1 MQAVIPIKGVVVWL
15 MVATVYA
22 EDWIQ
27 FRGPT
32 GQGHSTAH
40 DLPVEWTKEK
50 NVVWK
55 QAIPGTG
62 WSSPI
67 VHDGLI
73 YLTTATAGRRGT
85 ISLRTLALDA
95 ETGKLLGNVEVYA
108 SNVSTIHNKN
118 SHASPSPLIDKGNLF
133 VHFGHHAVACLD
145 LQGNILWKN
154 NRILYDPVHGSG
166 GSPILTD
173 KSLIFSVDGAKQT
186 FVMALDRA
194 TGRRVWKADRQSR
207 AAKKFSFCTPLL
219 IAVDGTEQVICPGSG
234 SVISIDPA
242 TGRHLWH
249 VRYKGYSV
257 IPRPVYGHGM
267 VYVCTGFDSPTL
279 MAIRDDGQGD
289 VTRTHVE
296 WVLRKGVPHSPS
308 PLLVRDELYVIS
320 DRGVASCLDAK
331 TGKVHWQKRV
341 GGAHSASPLYADGN
355 IYFQSEEGVCTVIKP
370 GKIFEKIAKNDLG
383 ERTLASFAVA
393 DSAIFIRTANHLYR
407 IQQHR

>member
-1 MQAVIPIKGVVVWL
+1 M
-15 MVATVYA
+15 
-22 EDWIQ
+22 
-27 FRGPT
+27 
-32 GQGHSTAH
+32 
-40 DLPVEWTKEK
+40 
-50 NVVWK
+50 
-55 QAIPGTG
+55 
-62 WSSPI
+62 
-67 VHDGLI
+67 
-73 YLTTATAGRRGT
+73 
-85 ISLRTLALDA
+85 
-95 ETGKLLGNVEVYA
+95 GNVEVFA

-186 FVMALDRA
+186 FVMALDRD
-194 TGRRVWKADRQSR
+194 TGRRVWKTDRQSR

-219 IAVDGTEQVICPGSG
+219 IAVDGTEQVICPGSD

-242 TGRHLWH
+242 TGRHLWQ
-249 VRYKGYSV
+249 VRYQGYSV

-279 MAIRDDGQGD
+279 MAIRADGQGD
-289 VTRTHVE
+289 VTGTHVE

-308 PLLVRDELYVIS
+308 PLLVGDELYLIS

-331 TGKVHWQKRV
+331 TGEVHWQKRV

-370 GKIFEKIAKNDLG
+370 GKIFEQVAKNDLG

-393 DSAIFIRTANHLYR
+393 DSAIFIRTVNHLYR
-407 IQQHR
+407 IQQNR